1 MEEKKLI
8 TGGEFLV
15 KDTDIADVF
24 IPEELDE
31 EQRMIGETC
40 TDFLETEVFPVA
52 DRIDAQEE
60 GLMRSFWRNPVN
72 WDSLELPFLKSMK
85 DSDKTLS
92 PPCMPV
98 RYGFRIFLCRSI
110 FLPYRDWYP
119 AHPLLWKRGAKG
131 KVHS

>member
-15 KDTDIADVF
+15 KETSPDDVF

-60 GLMRSFWRNPVN
+60 GLMRSL
-72 WDSLELPFLKSMK
+72 LEI
-85 DSDKTLS
+85 
-92 PPCMPV
+92 
-98 RYGFRIFLCRSI
+98 R
-110 FLPYRDWYP
+110 
-119 AHPLLWKRGAKG
+119 
-131 KVHS
+131 

>member
-15 KDTDIADVF
+15 KETSPDDVF

-40 TDFLETEVFPVA
+40 MDFLNTEVFPVA

-60 GLMRSFWRNPVN
+60 GLIDP
-72 WDSLELPFLKSMK
+72 
-85 DSDKTLS
+85 
-92 PPCMPV
+92 
-98 RYGFRIFLCRSI
+98 
-110 FLPYRDWYP
+110 
-119 AHPLLWKRGAKG
+119 
-131 KVHS
+131 